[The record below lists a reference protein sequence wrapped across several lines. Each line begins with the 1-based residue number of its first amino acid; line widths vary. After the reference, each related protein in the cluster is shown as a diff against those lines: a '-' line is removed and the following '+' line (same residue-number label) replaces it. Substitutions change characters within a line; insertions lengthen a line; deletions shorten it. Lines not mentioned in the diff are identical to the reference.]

1 MKNEKIMKTAK
12 NLDVFV
18 KIAGGICQAMGIVCV
33 VFSVLVLI
41 FGNTMFEE
49 GSLTLDLAFVK
60 FHLADDFQAVTGMVR
75 LYAVVGLIAA
85 GVILF
90 MAAYVSR
97 ILRRIL
103 EPMKEGRPFE
113 ADIPENLKKTAWIVL
128 IGGAIVQIIGII
140 ERLLMVRAFPMEQ
153 IFSSEAITKLEYVVT
168 MDLSFVL
175 YFFIILFLSYIF
187 AYGQALQQESDE
199 TL

>member
-12 NLDVFV
+12 SLDVFA
-18 KIAGGICQAMGIVCV
+18 KIAGGICRAMGIVCV

-41 FGNTMFEE
+41 FGGAMFEE
-49 GSLTLDLAFVK
+49 GELTLELAFVK
-60 FHLADDFQAVTGMVR
+60 FHLADDLQAVTGMVR

-90 MAAYVSR
+90 MAAYVSK
-97 ILRRIL
+97 ILRRVL

-140 ERLLMVRAFPMEQ
+140 ERVLMVQAFPMDQ
-153 IFSSEAITKLEYVVT
+153 IFASEAITKWEYVIT
-168 MDLSFVL
+168 MDPSFVL
-175 YFFIILFLSYIF
+175 YFFVILFLSYIF